1 MNNNFRSPSSQL
13 LINFRI
19 SNYKTLSIV
28 FFAIALL
35 ISHSAT
41 AQLPVTYDFESG
53 LQGWTSNGNDSGT
66 YYGWGCNANRSIY
79 SKDDD
84 GSNNIMMSPAI
95 DLTSYSEVTIS
106 FCHKSININ
115 NNKGFRLQYYDGSNW
130 TTIKHFRLGTDFF
143 TQGVYEEHSF
153 SRTINDGAT
162 YVFTANSRFRFRGT
176 SSDNNDWNFFDDIT
190 ITGVNSSPCAE
201 PTNQPTN
208 LTFSNVLDTSMDF
221 SFTPATSSPDGY
233 LVVYNTTGVTPPIG
247 DGANYAVGATYGDH
261 TIVSNNTDT
270 AFTLTGLNNNTTY
283 YVYVFSYNSLCSDGP
298 NFLNRSPLNGSEST
312 LIYCIPNGTNSSYYI
327 DDFSTSGGVTNI
339 TNNNSGY
346 STNGYGDFTNLSV
359 SQYSGSVVNFYG
371 NFRDGSWQYDGF
383 GVGIWVDYNNDGD
396 FNDAG
401 ETIFNGGYYDPVNS
415 SFTIPTG
422 TAPGDY
428 QMRVVIDWND
438 STPYWCS
445 SNFIGEAEDY
455 TLTVLS
461 SATCTEPN
469 NQPTNI
475 TFNSVT
481 ETSMNLNFTAA
492 TSMPDSYLVVYNT
505 TGVTPTITDG
515 TTYTTGSTF
524 SGNTVVSTNDDTNIS
539 ITGLSDNTTYYF
551 YIFSQNFV
559 CSGGP
564 DYLNT
569 SPLIGAETTEAFCSP
584 SNALGTTT
592 LACPSVDAGGLG
604 LSGADPDPIN
614 CSVGSNTTTLEAT
627 YLNLGDTST
636 YNVESIPYAPPF
648 QFNCLE
654 NPVSVNDDDVWSPKI
669 DLPFDFCF
677 FGNTYDSCVIGSN
690 GVISFDT
697 SLASTTSY
705 SSPTGW
711 RTLYDIPNIENARDY
726 NSGTNFYHFGPSI
739 YGVHHDV
746 DPSVG
751 GEIGYQLI
759 TLDTGCR
766 ALVAA
771 WSDVPMYDDN
781 ALLYTGMIVFYED
794 TNVIEVYIK
803 EKRALNTWNNGNAT
817 VGLQAN
823 TSTAIAAP
831 NRNTTDPNWTAFD
844 EAWRFVPAGPSITT
858 LKWYKDAISPANEI
872 DDPDNDGIITVTPTE
887 TTTYY
892 SEVTY
897 DLCSGSSIVEID
909 TATITLTGDKVWDGS
924 ESSDWNNPNNW
935 TPAGVPVIT
944 DCIVIPVTANDPVI
958 TGVVDGTG
966 FNMEIEDGA
975 TLIQQPNS
983 SLTIEDKITIDTN
996 ADYELKDSASLIQ
1009 ITDVA
1014 TNQNVGTAKVQREV
1028 TGLTNFD
1035 YVYWSTPVEAFD
1047 VGDVSPSTPNYG
1059 IFEWLPTVDNGSP
1072 GKHGEW
1078 SYASGNMTLGKGYAI
1093 RDLEG
1098 TAIANTAQFEGKL
1111 NNGQITHYITRGTYN
1126 GIDYEGNG
1134 NTATAEDDNWNLI
1147 GNPYPSAISLTD
1159 FTTANPYI
1167 DGTLYFWRHTA
1178 PPSTFV
1184 GDPFYT
1190 GFLYNYSENDY
1201 LSANSLGST
1210 PPGFNGYIAAG
1221 QGFFVQ
1227 LLNSSPR
1234 PSPVVFNNSMR
1245 GTYANDGF
1253 YRSANLNADNTTNTN
1268 EKHRIW
1274 LDLIDSNNTALSL
1287 LVGYAAGATDAIDR
1301 LYDGH
1306 LLNDSN
1312 YQFYSTLNTPEKSN
1326 KLAIN
1331 GRALPFVETDTIPL
1345 GFKTATQG
1353 EYTIALNTV
1362 DGLFETT
1369 DQDIYLEDKVLNLI
1383 HDLRT
1388 SPYSFTTDLGTFE
1401 DRFVLRFN
1409 TNNSLSVTDLD
1420 ANANLDIRTLS
1431 NAIVATATKS
1441 FIKTFELHDITG
1453 RLIHKNLNITA
1464 ADYSYPTQNL
1474 SRGTYIVT
1482 VALANGSTVSKKLM
1496 I

>member
-1 MNNNFRSPSSQL
+1 MNNNFRSQLSQL

-19 SNYKTLSIV
+19 SNYKTLSVV

-35 ISHSAT
+35 TSHFAT

-53 LQGWTSNGNDSGT
+53 LQGWTSNASNGNGNNDSGT

-115 NNKGFRLQYYDGSNW
+115 NNKGFRLQYYNGSNW
-130 TTIKHFRLGTDFF
+130 TTIKHFRRGTDFF
-143 TQGVYEEHSF
+143 TQGVYAEHSF
-153 SRTINDGAT
+153 SRTITDGAT

-176 SSDNNDWNFFDDIT
+176 SSDNNDWNFFDDVT
-190 ITGVNSSPCAE
+190 ITGVNSTPCAQ
-201 PTNQPTN
+201 PANQPTN
-208 LTFSNVLDTSMDF
+208 LTFSNVLDTSMDI

-233 LVVYNTTGVTPPIG
+233 LVVYNTTGVTPPVA
-247 DGANYAVGATYGDH
+247 DGATYTVGATYGDH
-261 TIVSNNTDT
+261 TVVSDNTDT
-270 AFTLTGLNNNTTY
+270 TFTLTGLNNNTTY
-283 YVYVFSYNSLCSDGP
+283 YVYVFSYNALCSGGP
-298 NFLNRSPLNGSEST
+298 NYLNSSPLNGNETT
-312 LIYCIPNGTNSSYYI
+312 LNYCIPNGTNSSFYI

-346 STNGYGDFTNLSV
+346 SANGYGNFTNLSV
-359 SQYSGSVVNFYG
+359 SQYRGSAVNFYG
-371 NFRDGSWQYDGF
+371 NFEDGSWSYDGF
-383 GVGIWVDYNNDGD
+383 GVGVWVDFNNDGD

-401 ETIFNGGYYDPVNS
+401 ETVFNYGYYDPINS
-415 SFTIPTG
+415 SFTIPEST
-422 TAPGDY
+422 TPGDY
-428 QMRVVIDWND
+428 QMRIVIDWN
-438 STPYWCS
+438 TGNPYWCS
-445 SNFIGEAEDY
+445 SSFIGEAEDY
-455 TLTVLS
+455 TLTVLDIV
-461 SATCTEPN
+461 TCTP
-469 NQPTNI
+469 
-475 TFNSVT
+475 S
-481 ETSMNLNFTAA
+481 
-492 TSMPDSYLVVYNT
+492 D
-505 TGVTPTITDG
+505 GVG
-515 TTYTTGSTF
+515 TTS
-524 SGNTVVSTNDDTNIS
+524 
-539 ITGLSDNTTYYF
+539 
-551 YIFSQNFV
+551 
-559 CSGGP
+559 
-564 DYLNT
+564 
-569 SPLIGAETTEAFCSP
+569 
-584 SNALGTTT
+584 
-592 LACPSVDAGGLG
+592 LACPSVNAGGLG

-614 CSVGSNTTTLEAT
+614 CSVGNNTTTLEAT
-627 YLNLGDTST
+627 YLDLGDTST

-648 QFNCLE
+648 QFSCLE
-654 NPVSVNDDDVWSPKI
+654 NPVSVNDDDVWSPEI

-677 FGNTYDSCVIGSN
+677 FGTTYDSCVIGSN
-690 GVISFDT
+690 GVISFNS
-697 SLASTTSY
+697 SLANG
-705 SSPTGW
+705 PTGW
-711 RTLYDIPNIENARDY
+711 RTLNNIPTYQNA
-726 NSGTNFYHFGPSI
+726 SGYFYGPSI
-739 YGVHHDV
+739 HGVHHDV

-781 ALLYTGMIVFYED
+781 SLLYTGMIVFYED
-794 TNVIEVYIK
+794 TNIIEVYVK
-803 EKRALNTWNNGNAT
+803 EKRTLNAWNDGNAT
-817 VGLQAN
+817 IGLQAN
-823 TSTAIAAP
+823 GSTAVVAP
-831 NRNTTDPNWTAFD
+831 NRNARDANWTAFD

-872 DDPDNDGIITVTPTE
+872 NDPNNDGIITVTPTE

-909 TATITLTGDKVWDGS
+909 TATITLIGDKVWDGS

-944 DCIVIPVTANDPVI
+944 DCIVIPVTANNPVI
-958 TGVVDGTG
+958 TGVVDGIG

-1028 TGLTNFD
+1028 NGLTNFD
-1035 YVYWSTPVEAFD
+1035 FVYWSTPVEAFD

-1078 SYASGNMTLGKGYAI
+1078 SYATGNMTLGKGYAI

-1111 NNGQITHYITRGTYN
+1111 NNGQITHYITRGVYN
-1126 GIDYEGNG
+1126 GMDYPGNG

-1190 GFLYNYSENDY
+1190 GFQYNYSENDY

-1234 PSPVVFNNSMR
+1234 PSPVVFNNTMR

-1253 YRSANLNADNTTNTN
+1253 YRSANLNADNTSNTN
-1268 EKHRIW
+1268 QKHRIW
-1274 LDLIDSNNTALSL
+1274 LDLIDSNNSALSL

-1312 YQFYSTLNTPEKSN
+1312 YQFYSTLNTPEKTN
-1326 KLAIN
+1326 KLAIH
-1331 GRALPFVETDTIPL
+1331 GKALPFEETDTIPL
-1345 GFKTATQG
+1345 GFQTPTQG
-1353 EYTIALNTV
+1353 QYTIALNTV

-1369 DQDIYLEDKVLNLI
+1369 DQGIYLEDKVLDII

-1409 TNNSLSVTDLD
+1409 TDNSLSVTDLD
-1420 ANANLDIRTLS
+1420 ANANLDIRTLA

-1441 FIKTFELHDITG
+1441 LIKTFELHDITG
-1453 RLIHKNLNITA
+1453 RLIHKKLNITA

-1482 VALANGSTVSKKLM
+1482 VSLANGTTASKKL
-1496 I
+1496 II

>member
-1 MNNNFRSPSSQL
+1 MNNNFRSPLSQL

-19 SNYKTLSIV
+19 SNCKTLSFV
-28 FFAIALL
+28 FFAIVLL
-35 ISHSAT
+35 TSHSAT

-53 LQGWTSNGNDSGT
+53 LQGWTSNASNGNGNNDSGLYT
-66 YYGWGCNANRSIY
+66 SYSWSCNGSRSIY
-79 SKDDD
+79 SKDNDT
-84 GSNNIMMSPAI
+84 SNNRMQSPALN
-95 DLTSYSEVTIS
+95 LTSYSQVTIS
-106 FCHKSININ
+106 FCHKSLDLEYGE
-115 NNKGFRLQYYDGSNW
+115 GFIVQYYDGSTWRNV
-130 TTIKHFRLGTDFF
+130 TTYTLGNQFAYQGMYSPHNLSATISNAAF
-143 TQGVYEEHSF
+143 TF
-153 SRTINDGAT
+153 ST
-162 YVFTANSRFRFRGT
+162 NSRFRFTGT
-176 SSDNNDWNFFDDIT
+176 GNKNNEWNFFDNVT
-190 ITGVNSSPCAE
+190 ITGINSTPCAQ

-208 LTFSNVLDTSMDF
+208 LTFSNVLDSSMDF

-233 LVVYNTTGVTPPIG
+233 LVVYNTTGVTPPVA
-247 DGANYAVGATYGDH
+247 DGSTYTVGATYGDH
-261 TIVSNNTDT
+261 TVVSDNTNT
-270 AFTLTGLNNNTTY
+270 TFTLTGLNNNTTY
-283 YVYVFSYNSLCSDGP
+283 YVYVFSYNSLCSGGP
-298 NFLNRSPLNGSEST
+298 NYLNNSPLNGNETT
-312 LIYCIPNGTNSSYYI
+312 LNYCIPNGTNSSYYI

-346 STNGYGDFTNLSV
+346 SSNGYGNFTNLSV
-359 SQYSGSVVNFYG
+359 SQYRGSTVNFYG

-383 GVGIWVDYNNDGD
+383 GVGIWVDFNDDGD

-401 ETIFNGGYYDPVNS
+401 ETMFNGGYYDPINS

-428 QMRVVIDWND
+428 QMRIVINWNTGNP
-438 STPYWCS
+438 SWCS
-445 SNFIGEAEDY
+445 SSFIGEAEDY
-455 TLTVLS
+455 TLTVLDIV
-461 SATCTEPN
+461 TCTP
-469 NQPTNI
+469 
-475 TFNSVT
+475 S
-481 ETSMNLNFTAA
+481 
-492 TSMPDSYLVVYNT
+492 
-505 TGVTPTITDG
+505 DG
-515 TTYTTGSTF
+515 
-524 SGNTVVSTNDDTNIS
+524 
-539 ITGLSDNTTYYF
+539 
-551 YIFSQNFV
+551 
-559 CSGGP
+559 
-564 DYLNT
+564 
-569 SPLIGAETTEAFCSP
+569 
-584 SNALGTTT
+584 LGTSS
-592 LACPSVDAGGLG
+592 LACPSVNAGGLG

-614 CSVGSNTTTLEAT
+614 CSVGNNTTTLEAT

-648 QFNCLE
+648 QFSCLE
-654 NPVSVNDDDVWSPKI
+654 NPVSVNDDDVWSPEI

-690 GVISFDT
+690 GVISFDS
-697 SLASTTSY
+697 SLANGA
-705 SSPTGW
+705 TGW
-711 RTLYDIPNIENARDY
+711 RTFYNIPTYQNA
-726 NSGTNFYHFGPSI
+726 SGYYYGPSI
-739 YGVHHDV
+739 HGVHHDV

-781 ALLYTGMIVFYED
+781 SLLYTGMIVFYED
-794 TNVIEVYIK
+794 TNIIEVYVK
-803 EKRALNTWNNGNAT
+803 EKRTLNAWNDGNAT
-817 VGLQAN
+817 IGLQAN
-823 TSTAIAAP
+823 GTTAVVAP
-831 NRNTTDPNWTAFD
+831 NRNARDANWVAFD

-966 FNMEIEDGA
+966 FNMEIADGA

-1035 YVYWSTPVEAFD
+1035 YVYWSSPVEAFD

-1059 IFEWLPTVDNGSP
+1059 VFEWLPTVNNGTH

-1111 NNGQITHYITRGTYN
+1111 NNGQITHYITRGVYN
-1126 GIDYEGNG
+1126 GIDYPGNG

-1184 GDPFYT
+1184 DDPFYT
-1190 GFLYNYSENDY
+1190 DFLYNYSENDY
-1201 LSANSLGST
+1201 ISANSLGST

-1221 QGFFVQ
+1221 QGFFV
-1227 LLNSSPR
+1227 LLPHTSPR

-1274 LDLIDSNNTALSL
+1274 LDLIDSNNSALSL

-1331 GRALPFVETDTIPL
+1331 GRALPFVDTDTIPL

>member
-1 MNNNFRSPSSQL
+1 MNNNFRSPLSQL

-19 SNYKTLSIV
+19 SNCKTLSVV
-28 FFAIALL
+28 FFAIVLL
-35 ISHSAT
+35 SSHSAT

-53 LQGWTSNGNDSGT
+53 FQGWTSNGNDSGRYNSST
-66 YYGWGCNANRSIY
+66 WACGGSKSIY
-79 SKDDD
+79 SKDNDT
-84 GSNNIMMSPAI
+84 GRNIMQSPALN
-95 DLTSYSEVTIS
+95 LTSYSEVTIS
-106 FCHKSININ
+106 FCHKTTSNIEN
-115 NNKGFRLQYYDGSNW
+115 GDGFRIDYYNGTYW
-130 TTIKHFRLGTDFF
+130 TTIKTFTLGTDFYS
-143 TQGVYEEHSF
+143 QGPGNSHNLSA
-153 SRTINDGAT
+153 TISNPGYTFAT
-162 YVFTANSRFRFRGT
+162 NSYFRFIGISNR
-176 SSDNNDWNFFDDIT
+176 DDEWNLFDDIT
-190 ITGVNSSPCAE
+190 ITGTNPLPCTQPA
-201 PTNQPTN
+201 NQPTS
-208 LTFSNVLDTSMDF
+208 LTFSNVLDSTMDF
-221 SFTPATSSPDGY
+221 SFTPATSAPDNY
-233 LVVYNTTGVTPPIG
+233 LVVYNTTGVTPPVA
-247 DGANYAVGATYGDH
+247 DGSTYTVGVTYGDH
-261 TIVSNNTDT
+261 TVVSDNTDT
-270 AFTLTGLNNNTTY
+270 SFTLTGLNNNTTY
-283 YVYVFSYNSLCSDGP
+283 YVYVFSYNSLCTNGP
-298 NFLNRSPLNGSEST
+298 NYLNGSPLNGNETT
-312 LIYCIPNGTNSSYYI
+312 LNCIPNGTNSSYYI

-346 STNGYGDFTNLSV
+346 STNGYGNFTNLSV
-359 SQYSGSVVNFYG
+359 SQYRGAAVNFYG
-371 NFRDGSWQYDGF
+371 NFRDGSNRYDGF
-383 GVGIWVDYNNDGD
+383 GVGIWVDFNNDGD
-396 FNDAG
+396 FNDVG
-401 ETIFNGGYYDPVNS
+401 ETMFNDGYYDPINS

-422 TAPGDY
+422 TTPGDY
-428 QMRVVIDWND
+428 KMRVLIDWND
-438 STPYWCS
+438 SSPSWCPS
-445 SNFIGEAEDY
+445 SFVGEAEDY
-455 TLTVLS
+455 TLTVLDIV
-461 SATCTEPN
+461 TCTP
-469 NQPTNI
+469 
-475 TFNSVT
+475 
-481 ETSMNLNFTAA
+481 
-492 TSMPDSYLVVYNT
+492 
-505 TGVTPTITDG
+505 
-515 TTYTTGSTF
+515 
-524 SGNTVVSTNDDTNIS
+524 
-539 ITGLSDNTTYYF
+539 SD
-551 YIFSQNFV
+551 
-559 CSGGP
+559 
-564 DYLNT
+564 
-569 SPLIGAETTEAFCSP
+569 
-584 SNALGTTT
+584 ALGTTT
-592 LACPSVDAGGLG
+592 LACPSVDTGGLG
-604 LSGADPDPIN
+604 LSGADPAPIN
-614 CSVGSNTTTLEAT
+614 CSVENTTATLEAT

-648 QFNCLE
+648 QFSCLE
-654 NPVSVNDDDVWSPKI
+654 NPVSVNDDDVWSPEI
-669 DLPFDFCF
+669 ELPFDFCF

-697 SLASTTSY
+697 SLASTPSY
-705 SSPTGW
+705 ASPTGW
-711 RTLYDIPNIENARDY
+711 RTIYNIPHSENARDY
-726 NSGTNFYHFGPSI
+726 INNNINTRFFGPSI

-781 ALLYTGMIVFYED
+781 SLLYTGMIVFYED

-803 EKRALNTWNNGNAT
+803 EKRVLSSWNDGNAT

-823 TSTAIAAP
+823 ATNAIAAP

-872 DDPDNDGIITVTPTE
+872 DDPDNDGIITVTPTS

-897 DLCSGSSIVEID
+897 DLCSGSTIVEID
-909 TATITLTGDKVWDGS
+909 TATVTLNGSKVWDGS

-1028 TGLTNFD
+1028 NGLTNFD

-1059 IFEWLPTVDNGSP
+1059 VFEWLPTVNNGSP

-1126 GIDYEGNG
+1126 GLPYQGNG

>member
-1 MNNNFRSPSSQL
+1 MNNNFRSPLSQL

-19 SNYKTLSIV
+19 SNCKTLSVV
-28 FFAIALL
+28 FFVIVLL
-35 ISHSAT
+35 SSHSAT

-53 LQGWTSNGNDSGT
+53 FLGWTSNGNDSGT

-176 SSDNNDWNFFDDIT
+176 SSDNNDWNFFDDVT
-190 ITGVNSSPCAE
+190 ITGVNSTPCTQ

-233 LVVYNTTGVTPPIG
+233 LVVYNTTGVTPPVA
-247 DGANYAVGATYGDH
+247 DGSTYTVGATYGDH
-261 TIVSNNTDT
+261 TVVSDNTNT
-270 AFTLTGLNNNTTY
+270 TFTLTGLNNNTTY
-283 YVYVFSYNSLCSDGP
+283 YVYVFSYNSLCSGGP
-298 NFLNRSPLNGSEST
+298 NYLNSSPLNGNETT
-312 LIYCIPNGTNSSYYI
+312 LNYCIPNGTNSSYYI

-346 STNGYGDFTNLSV
+346 STNGYGNFTNLSV
-359 SQYSGSVVNFYG
+359 SQYRGATVNFYG
-371 NFRDGSWQYDGF
+371 NFTDGSWQYDGF
-383 GVGIWVDYNNDGD
+383 GVGIWVDFNNDGD

-401 ETIFNGGYYDPVNS
+401 ETMFNGGYYDPINS
-415 SFTIPTG
+415 SFTIPEST
-422 TAPGDY
+422 TPGDY
-428 QMRVVIDWND
+428 QMRIVINWNT
-438 STPYWCS
+438 SNPSWCS
-445 SNFIGEAEDY
+445 SSFIGEAEDY
-455 TLTVLS
+455 TLTVLDIV
-461 SATCTEPN
+461 TCTP
-469 NQPTNI
+469 
-475 TFNSVT
+475 S
-481 ETSMNLNFTAA
+481 
-492 TSMPDSYLVVYNT
+492 
-505 TGVTPTITDG
+505 DG
-515 TTYTTGSTF
+515 
-524 SGNTVVSTNDDTNIS
+524 
-539 ITGLSDNTTYYF
+539 
-551 YIFSQNFV
+551 
-559 CSGGP
+559 
-564 DYLNT
+564 
-569 SPLIGAETTEAFCSP
+569 
-584 SNALGTTT
+584 LGTTS
-592 LACPSVDAGGLG
+592 LACPSVNAGGLG

-614 CSVGSNTTTLEAT
+614 CSVGNNTTTLEAT
-627 YLNLGDTST
+627 YLDLGDTST

-648 QFNCLE
+648 QFSCLE
-654 NPVSVNDDDVWSPKI
+654 NPVSVNDDDVWSPEI

-690 GVISFDT
+690 GVISFDS
-697 SLASTTSY
+697 SLASG
-705 SSPTGW
+705 PTGW
-711 RTLYDIPNIENARDY
+711 RTLYNIPTYQNA
-726 NSGTNFYHFGPSI
+726 SGYYYGPSI
-739 YGVHHDV
+739 HGVHHDV

-794 TNVIEVYIK
+794 TNIIEVYVK
-803 EKRALNTWNNGNAT
+803 EKRTLNAWNDGNAT
-817 VGLQAN
+817 IGLQAN
-823 TSTAIAAP
+823 GTTAVVAP
-831 NRNTTDPNWTAFD
+831 NRNARDANWVAFD

-1028 TGLTNFD
+1028 NGLTNFD

-1059 IFEWLPTVDNGSP
+1059 IFEWLPTVNNGSP

-1331 GRALPFVETDTIPL
+1331 GRALPFVDTDTIPL

-1420 ANANLDIRTLS
+1420 ANANLNIRTLS